1 MTAVATPAS
10 QYRWQ
15 CNPAALTCRS
25 SRPTK
30 PLGRS
35 QTRGVRRRGLDGMTK
50 QAPLIWFHISVVVLE
65 VVEVPRPDAELI
77 SGDLRVEVLQLRL
90 RLAIDLDETGH
101 IWSATAP

>member
-1 MTAVATPAS
+1 MAMQPGRADLSIFPSDQTA
-10 QYRWQ
+10 W
-15 CNPAALTCRS
+15 
-25 SRPTK
+25 
-30 PLGRS
+30 PLADA
-35 QTRGVRRRGLDGMTK
+35 RGIRRRGLDGMTK